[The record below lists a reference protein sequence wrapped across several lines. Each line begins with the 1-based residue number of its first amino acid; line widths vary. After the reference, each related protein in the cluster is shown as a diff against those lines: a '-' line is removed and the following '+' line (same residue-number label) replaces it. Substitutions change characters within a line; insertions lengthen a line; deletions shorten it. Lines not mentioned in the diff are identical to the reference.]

1 MSCPGFRPHFLSL
14 GKWKSGLY
22 TQKPHMETPILTTMV
37 VLYTMGVKLDTD
49 ILVHDLPLTEQ
60 IIKIEKQG
68 VLRRGES
75 KKDRIRHR
83 KVTTQLRRTT
93 GFGHNSITLVLMSKG
108 DGTLLDKE
116 ITVKIFQNGV
126 FHITGVLDERYDRNV
141 TQYLRAQIQDTCP
154 HAMLDGTWTP
164 DNRRVVLMNY
174 KTRLTDTVSLS
185 RDALHARLRTSG
197 FKTNYEPAVYPA
209 VKIYF
214 PDVKWIAKVFRTGN
228 IILTGMTDATECVA
242 LMEKL
247 REILV

>member
-1 MSCPGFRPHFLSL
+1 
-14 GKWKSGLY
+14 
-22 TQKPHMETPILTTMV
+22 
-37 VLYTMGVKLDTD
+37 MGMRLDTD
-49 ILVHDLPLTEQ
+49 VLVRELPLTEQ

-75 KKDRIRHR
+75 RKDRIRHR
-83 KVTTQLRRTT
+83 KVTVQPRRTT

-108 DGTLLDKE
+108 DGTLVDKE

-141 TQYLRAQIQDTCP
+141 TQYLQSQIQTSCP
-154 HAMLDGTWTP
+154 HAMLEGTWTP

-174 KTRLTDTVSLS
+174 KTKLTGVTNLS
-185 RDALHARLRTSG
+185 RDTLHADLRKKG

-209 VKIYF
+209 VKVYF

-228 IILTGMTDATECVA
+228 IILTGMTDASECDI

-247 REILV
+247 RAVLV

>member
-1 MSCPGFRPHFLSL
+1 
-14 GKWKSGLY
+14 
-22 TQKPHMETPILTTMV
+22 
-37 VLYTMGVKLDTD
+37 MGMRLDTD
-49 ILVHDLPLTEQ
+49 VLVRELPLTEQ

-75 KKDRIRHR
+75 RKDRIRHR
-83 KVTTQLRRTT
+83 KVTVQPRRTT

-108 DGTLLDKE
+108 DGTLVDKE

-141 TQYLRAQIQDTCP
+141 TQYLQSQIQTACP
-154 HAMLDGTWTP
+154 HAMLEGTWTP

-174 KTRLTDTVSLS
+174 KTKLTGVTNLS
-185 RDALHARLRTSG
+185 RDTLHADLRKKG

-209 VKIYF
+209 VKVYF

-228 IILTGMTDATECVA
+228 IILTGMTDASECDI

-247 REILV
+247 RAVLV